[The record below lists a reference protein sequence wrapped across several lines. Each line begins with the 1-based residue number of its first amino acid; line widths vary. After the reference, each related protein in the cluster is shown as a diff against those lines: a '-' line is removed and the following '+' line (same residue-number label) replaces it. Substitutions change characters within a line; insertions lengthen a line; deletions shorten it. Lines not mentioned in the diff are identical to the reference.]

1 MLWSICCVCIYCRS
15 LYGASN
21 KPWKVCR
28 TVICG
33 QSEVDVSRILYI
45 LTYFIRCKDLVK
57 STALVDR
64 EDEKELDSESP
75 RPRRRLGAF
84 SQSDFSHRLS
94 LSPEAENCT
103 QFSFLH
109 ESPPTST
116 FYCSGCR
123 GSISSPLQPKE
134 ECKSVVGDSGF
145 SCSASISAHCT
156 DVASKHNFKPED
168 VEIEGGSDSGVDD
181 PYKDEELRSFFQSE
195 MRSWWVERMYW
206 YSDRV

>member
-1 MLWSICCVCIYCRS
+1 MLRCIYCVFIYYRS

-64 EDEKELDSESP
+64 EDERELDLESP

-94 LSPEAENCT
+94 LSPEPEGCT
-103 QFSFLH
+103 QLSFLH

-116 FYCSGCR
+116 FYSSGCR
-123 GSISSPLQPKE
+123 GSLSSPFQPKE
-134 ECKSVVGDSGF
+134 ECKSEVRDSGF
-145 SCSASISAHCT
+145 SCSASISVHYT
-156 DVASKHNFKPED
+156 DAASKQNCKPEA
-168 VEIEGGSDSGVDD
+168 VEIEGCSDSGVDN
-181 PYKDEELRSFFQSE
+181 PYKDEELRSVSQSE
-195 MRSWWVERMYW
+195 MRSWWVE
-206 YSDRV
+206 